1 MTQLAIKLTPVD
13 SWFFRDGR
21 PFNIGE
27 ASQTDLKSL
36 FPPFSTTVVGAVRAS
51 LARGLGWNGRND
63 WDSRIKANL
72 GNRQNLGPLRFK
84 GPYLIRVNDGKE
96 EILFPTPSHLLGKP
110 PKRGGG
116 QWTQITRLC
125 PGDEICCDMGNGTKV
140 RLPAA
145 DNASS
150 LKSLCGSFLTTTDMK
165 KILED
170 GDLKEIDPIS
180 SKKLW
185 DFEYVIG
192 IQRNF
197 ETRTAEEG
205 ALYSTY
211 RVRLKPGVG
220 LAVQVDGLEN
230 GLKLKTPLPMGGE
243 SRMAYSDPLNGEI
256 NLPEAP
262 ALKCSEQGNI
272 RFTVILRTPA
282 HFEGKWPGPGDEL
295 PGVPG
300 SKVVSACLE
309 HPMRIGGWNSLSK
322 EPLPLKP
329 FLPAGSI
336 WFCEAEKS
344 LEKSIRMLNCHHI
357 GNLCEQGFGEM
368 VIGNWG

>member
-1 MTQLAIKLTPVD
+1 
-13 SWFFRDGR
+13 
-21 PFNIGE
+21 
-27 ASQTDLKSL
+27 
-36 FPPFSTTVVGAVRAS
+36 
-51 LARGLGWNGRND
+51 
-63 WDSRIKANL
+63 
-72 GNRQNLGPLRFK
+72 
-84 GPYLIRVNDGKE
+84 
-96 EILFPTPSHLLGKP
+96 
-110 PKRGGG
+110 
-116 QWTQITRLC
+116 
-125 PGDEICCDMGNGTKV
+125 
-140 RLPAA
+140 
-145 DNASS
+145 
-150 LKSLCGSFLTTTDMK
+150 MK

-243 SRMAYSDPLNGEI
+243 SKMAYSDPLNGEI

-272 RFTVILRTPA
+272 RITVILRTPA
-282 HFEGKWPGPGDEL
+282 NCEGKGPGPGDEL
-295 PGVPG
+295 PGVPR